1 VSAPGR
7 IHSDVPPPR
16 RTGPADG
23 PAQQAWSTGAHP
35 APTGF
40 GSGAAEPV
48 EQPTVPNGLAKAA
61 EPAGDVPVL
70 GRRRRRTGESP
81 DERPA
86 SAYREQAAAGGRK
99 RRGGKRRRPTFWKE
113 LPILV
118 VVALLLTFLIQTF
131 IAKVYVI
138 PSGSMETTLHGC
150 TGCNND
156 RVLVDKMTYRFS
168 DPTPGDV
175 VVFRG
180 PDGWTSEFTAEEPN
194 NVVVRALQGLG
205 SLIGLAPPDE
215 KDFIKRVIAVGGQT
229 VQCCDS
235 RNRVLVDGKPLD
247 EPYIYF
253 LPDAGTAR
261 QDAFGPVKVPA
272 GELWMMGDSRNNS
285 ADSRVPGHGP
295 VPISNVIGRARFIV
309 LPFARVGTIPSP
321 DPQTTAAALGGDTG
335 APAALGA
342 IGLLPLVVLR
352 RRERELGEF
361 LPRRRT

>member
-1 VSAPGR
+1 M
-7 IHSDVPPPR
+7 D
-16 RTGPADG
+16 
-23 PAQQAWSTGAHP
+23 
-35 APTGF
+35 
-40 GSGAAEPV
+40 
-48 EQPTVPNGLAKAA
+48 QPTVPHERAQTDEPSDDDSDDG
-61 EPAGDVPVL
+61 PAGFP
-70 GRRRRRTGESP
+70 GRHRRRAGESP

-86 SAYREQAAAGGRK
+86 SSYREQAAATGRKSRGGR
-99 RRGGKRRRPTFWKE
+99 RRRSAFWKE

-168 DPTPGDV
+168 DPQPGDV

-180 PDGWTSEFTAEEPN
+180 PDGWTSEFTAEEPS

-205 SLIGLAPPDE
+205 SIIGLAPPDE

-235 RNRVLVDGKPLD
+235 RNRVLVNGKPLD
-247 EPYIYF
+247 EPYVYF

-261 QDAFGPVKVPA
+261 QDTFGPVTVPA

-295 VPISNVIGRARFIV
+295 VPIANVIGRARFIV
-309 LPFARVGTIPSP
+309 LPFSRLGEIPSP
-321 DPQTTAAALGGDTG
+321 NPQTTAAALGGGDAG
-335 APAALGA
+335 APVALGM

-352 RRERELGEF
+352 RREREPGEF